1 MSKESVLTIRKNQI
15 ERVTSVRLLGVI
27 FNERLTWKDH
37 MAMLISKLKSS
48 LYAVMRVKPFLT
60 QETLLTLFHSLILSH
75 IRYCITTW
83 CYGHSVLLNK
93 LQKIC
98 NKFIKMITC
107 TNPAKKRNK
116 EITKDNILNIQQL
129 YKLNISI
136 CMYKSFHKQ
145 LPSAFNNIFQRKTS
159 TVITR
164 SNSQIIPISCKN
176 TVTKQSI
183 RYIGPKIW
191 NELPEKIKLCKSL
204 STFVKKSKAFFLEQ
218 QSNL

>member
-15 ERVTSVRLLGVI
+15 ERVTSVKLLGVI

-60 QETLLTLFHSLILSH
+60 QEALLTLFHSLILSH

-98 NKFIKMITC
+98 NKFINMIIC

-129 YKLNISI
+129 YKLNILI
-136 CMYKSFHKQ
+136 FMYKSFHKQ
-145 LPSAFNNIFQRKTS
+145 LPSAFNNIFQRKTY

-176 TVTKQSI
+176 TVTKQLI
-183 RYIGPKIW
+183 R
-191 NELPEKIKLCKSL
+191 
-204 STFVKKSKAFFLEQ
+204 
-218 QSNL
+218 

>member
-1 MSKESVLTIRKNQI
+1 
-15 ERVTSVRLLGVI
+15 
-27 FNERLTWKDH
+27 
-37 MAMLISKLKSS
+37 
-48 LYAVMRVKPFLT
+48 
-60 QETLLTLFHSLILSH
+60 
-75 IRYCITTW
+75 
-83 CYGHSVLLNK
+83 
-93 LQKIC
+93 
-98 NKFIKMITC
+98 
-107 TNPAKKRNK
+107 
-116 EITKDNILNIQQL
+116 
-129 YKLNISI
+129 
-136 CMYKSFHKQ
+136 MYKSFHKQ

-191 NELPEKIKLCKSL
+191 NELHEKIKLCSKSL

>member
-1 MSKESVLTIRKNQI
+1 
-15 ERVTSVRLLGVI
+15 
-27 FNERLTWKDH
+27 
-37 MAMLISKLKSS
+37 
-48 LYAVMRVKPFLT
+48 MRVRPFLT
-60 QETLLTLFHSLILSH
+60 QEALLTLFHSLILSH

-98 NKFIKMITC
+98 NKFINMIIC

-136 CMYKSFHKQ
+136 FMYKSFHKQ

>member
-1 MSKESVLTIRKNQI
+1 
-15 ERVTSVRLLGVI
+15 
-27 FNERLTWKDH
+27 
-37 MAMLISKLKSS
+37 
-48 LYAVMRVKPFLT
+48 
-60 QETLLTLFHSLILSH
+60 
-75 IRYCITTW
+75 
-83 CYGHSVLLNK
+83 
-93 LQKIC
+93 
-98 NKFIKMITC
+98 MIIC

-136 CMYKSFHKQ
+136 FMYKSFHKQ

-191 NELPEKIKLCKSL
+191 NKLSEKIKLCKFL

>member
-1 MSKESVLTIRKNQI
+1 M
-15 ERVTSVRLLGVI
+15 
-27 FNERLTWKDH
+27 D
-37 MAMLISKLKSS
+37 
-48 LYAVMRVKPFLT
+48 
-60 QETLLTLFHSLILSH
+60 TLSYSI
-75 IRYCITTW
+75 
-83 CYGHSVLLNK
+83 ND
-93 LQKIC
+93 KIC
-98 NKFIKMITC
+98 NKFINMIIC

-145 LPSAFNNIFQRKTS
+145 LSSAFNNIFQRKTS
-159 TVITR
+159 TVIIR

-204 STFVKKSKAFFLEQ
+204 SIFVKTGVGNLFNAVCQFLNFVSCPCLTIFDNIVQ
-218 QSNL
+218 GSATFSFQCAKL

>member
-1 MSKESVLTIRKNQI
+1 
-15 ERVTSVRLLGVI
+15 
-27 FNERLTWKDH
+27 
-37 MAMLISKLKSS
+37 
-48 LYAVMRVKPFLT
+48 MRVKPFLT
-60 QETLLTLFHSLILSH
+60 QEALLTLFHSLILSH

-83 CYGHSVLLNK
+83 CYGRSVLLNK
-93 LQKIC
+93 LQKLC
-98 NKFIKMITC
+98 NKFINMIIC

-116 EITKDNILNIQQL
+116 EMIKDNIFNIQQL
-129 YKLNISI
+129 FKLNISI
-136 CMYKSFHKQ
+136 FMYKSFRKQ

-176 TVTKQSI
+176 TLTKQSI

-218 QSNL
+218 QSNLLLFFFYLYIYPPDSQESDGDAIHRVSNYPDLLPEMPRYCCPLVIW

>member
-1 MSKESVLTIRKNQI
+1 MAPTREIINMMKEMENNIKTHIQETIEEALKRQEIK
-15 ERVTSVRLLGVI
+15 
-27 FNERLTWKDH
+27 FNNKIDEVF
-37 MAMLISKLKSS
+37 SKLKDQEKKIED
-48 LYAVMRVKPFLT
+48 VMKSQKFL
-60 QETLLTLFHSLILSH
+60 
-75 IRYCITTW
+75 
-83 CYGHSVLLNK
+83 N
-93 LQKIC
+93 
-98 NKFIKMITC
+98 
-107 TNPAKKRNK
+107 
-116 EITKDNILNIQQL
+116 D
-129 YKLNISI
+129 
-136 CMYKSFHKQ
+136 KQ

-218 QSNL
+218 QSNQ

>member
-1 MSKESVLTIRKNQI
+1 
-15 ERVTSVRLLGVI
+15 
-27 FNERLTWKDH
+27 
-37 MAMLISKLKSS
+37 
-48 LYAVMRVKPFLT
+48 
-60 QETLLTLFHSLILSH
+60 
-75 IRYCITTW
+75 
-83 CYGHSVLLNK
+83 
-93 LQKIC
+93 
-98 NKFIKMITC
+98 
-107 TNPAKKRNK
+107 
-116 EITKDNILNIQQL
+116 
-129 YKLNISI
+129 
-136 CMYKSFHKQ
+136 MYKSFHKQ

-218 QSNL
+218 QSNQ

>member
-1 MSKESVLTIRKNQI
+1 
-15 ERVTSVRLLGVI
+15 
-27 FNERLTWKDH
+27 
-37 MAMLISKLKSS
+37 
-48 LYAVMRVKPFLT
+48 
-60 QETLLTLFHSLILSH
+60 
-75 IRYCITTW
+75 
-83 CYGHSVLLNK
+83 
-93 LQKIC
+93 
-98 NKFIKMITC
+98 MIIC

-116 EITKDNILNIQQL
+116 EITKDNIFNIQQL
-129 YKLNISI
+129 FKLNILI
-136 CMYKSFHKQ
+136 FMYKSFRKQ

-176 TVTKQSI
+176 TLTKQSI

-218 QSNL
+218 ESNLLSFFFYLYIYPPDSQESDGGAIHRVSNYPDLLPEMPRYCCPLVI